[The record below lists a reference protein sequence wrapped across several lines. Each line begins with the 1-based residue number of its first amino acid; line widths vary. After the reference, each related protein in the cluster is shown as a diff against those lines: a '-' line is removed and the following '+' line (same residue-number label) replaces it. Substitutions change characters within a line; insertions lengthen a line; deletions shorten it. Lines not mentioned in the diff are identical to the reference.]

1 MKNDDR
7 KESKRGKIGKIVAV
21 TVLIILFFVEV
32 SLIYIERLSV
42 QKVEADKVN
51 EPDSK
56 VDTGSD
62 ELDVLPDEEI
72 VEDEDVE
79 APVEEDVGEV
89 DEENVEPTDNII
101 DDQNKDEAKSD
112 NWKDKSVD
120 EQIKELDKGYKVAYL
135 TFDDGPSRTVTPKI
149 LDILYSYDIKATFF
163 VVGKQAEKNP
173 DILRRIYEEGHAIGN
188 HTYTHNYAYLY
199 KNVNNFYYE
208 LKVTEK
214 VLKNILGEDFET
226 NLIRFPGGS
235 FGGKKA
241 PFRKFVVEK
250 GYNYIDWNSLNGDA
264 EGYQIPADKLIKRF
278 KSIFA
283 NQQTLVI
290 LMHDTDAKETTVKAL
305 PAIIE
310 FLMEKGYQF
319 ATL

>member
-1 MKNDDR
+1 MKNDSR
-7 KESKRGKIGKIVAV
+7 NESKKGKIGKVITL
-21 TVLIILFFVEV
+21 TVLIILFFIEA
-32 SLIYIERLSV
+32 SIIYVERLTV
-42 QKVEADKVN
+42 QKVEADKIN
-51 EPDSK
+51 ESVSDK
-56 VDTGSD
+56 KIGTD
-62 ELDVLPDEEI
+62 ELDELPDKEI
-72 VEDEDVE
+72 VENIDVE
-79 APVEEDVGEV
+79 KPVEEET
-89 DEENVEPTDNII
+89 DEVEPPNST
-101 DDQNKDEAKSD
+101 DDQKIDEDSE
-112 NWKDKSVD
+112 NSWKDKSVS

-135 TFDDGPSRTVTPKI
+135 TFDDGPSRNVTPKI
-149 LDILYSYDIKATFF
+149 LDILYSYNIKATFF

-208 LKVTEK
+208 LKVTER

-226 NLIRFPGGS
+226 KLMRFPGGS
-235 FGGKKA
+235 FGAQKA

-264 EGYQIPADKLIKRF
+264 EGDQIPADKLIKRF
-278 KSIFA
+278 KSTFD

-310 FLMEKGYQF
+310 FLIEKGYQF

>member
-1 MKNDDR
+1 MKNDSR
-7 KESKRGKIGKIVAV
+7 NESKKGKIGKVI
-21 TVLIILFFVEV
+21 TLTLLIILFFIEA
-32 SLIYIERLSV
+32 SIIYVERLTV
-42 QKVEADKVN
+42 QKVEADKIN
-51 EPDSK
+51 ESVSDK
-56 VDTGSD
+56 KIGTD
-62 ELDVLPDEEI
+62 ELDELPDKEI
-72 VEDEDVE
+72 VENIDVE
-79 APVEEDVGEV
+79 KPVEEET
-89 DEENVEPTDNII
+89 DEVEPPNST
-101 DDQNKDEAKSD
+101 DDQKIDEDSE
-112 NWKDKSVD
+112 NSWKDKSVS

-135 TFDDGPSRTVTPKI
+135 TFDDGPSRNVTPKI

-173 DILRRIYEEGHAIGN
+173 DILKRIYEEGHAIGN
-188 HTYTHNYAYLY
+188 HSYSHNYGYLY
-199 KNVNNFYYE
+199 KNVNNFYHE
-208 LKVTEK
+208 LKVTER

-226 NLIRFPGGS
+226 KLMRFPGGS
-235 FGGKKA
+235 FGAQKA

-264 EGYQIPADKLIKRF
+264 EGDQIPADKLIKRF
-278 KSIFA
+278 KSTFD

-310 FLMEKGYQF
+310 FLIEKGYQF

>member
-1 MKNDDR
+1 MKNDSR
-7 KESKRGKIGKIVAV
+7 NESKKGKIGEVITL
-21 TVLIILFFVEV
+21 TVLIILFFIEA
-32 SLIYIERLSV
+32 SIIYVERLTV
-42 QKVEADKVN
+42 QKVEADKIN
-51 EPDSK
+51 ESVSDK
-56 VDTGSD
+56 KIGTD
-62 ELDVLPDEEI
+62 ELDELPDKEV
-72 VEDEDVE
+72 VENIDVE
-79 APVEEDVGEV
+79 KPVEEET
-89 DEENVEPTDNII
+89 DEVEPPNST
-101 DDQNKDEAKSD
+101 DDQKIDEDSE
-112 NWKDKSVD
+112 NSWKDKSVS

-173 DILRRIYEEGHAIGN
+173 DILKRIYEEGHAIGN

-226 NLIRFPGGS
+226 KLMRFPGGS
-235 FGGKKA
+235 FGAQKA

-278 KSIFA
+278 KSTFA

>member
-1 MKNDDR
+1 MKNDSR
-7 KESKRGKIGKIVAV
+7 NESKKGKIGKVITL
-21 TVLIILFFVEV
+21 TVLIILFFIEA
-32 SLIYIERLSV
+32 SIIYVERLTV
-42 QKVEADKVN
+42 QKVEADKIN
-51 EPDSK
+51 ESVSDK
-56 VDTGSD
+56 KIGTD
-62 ELDVLPDEEI
+62 ELDELPDKEV
-72 VEDEDVE
+72 VENIDVE
-79 APVEEDVGEV
+79 KPVEEET
-89 DEENVEPTDNII
+89 DEVEPPNST
-101 DDQNKDEAKSD
+101 DDQKIDEDSE
-112 NWKDKSVD
+112 NSWKDKSVS

-135 TFDDGPSRTVTPKI
+135 TFDDGPSRNVTPKI
-149 LDILYSYDIKATFF
+149 LDILYSYNIKATFF

-208 LKVTEK
+208 LKVTER

-226 NLIRFPGGS
+226 KLMRFPGGS
-235 FGGKKA
+235 FGAQKA

-264 EGYQIPADKLIKRF
+264 EGYQISADKLIKRF

>member
-1 MKNDDR
+1 MKNDSR
-7 KESKRGKIGKIVAV
+7 NESKKGKIGKVI
-21 TVLIILFFVEV
+21 TLTLLIILFFIEA
-32 SLIYIERLSV
+32 SIIYVERLTV
-42 QKVEADKVN
+42 QKVEADKIN
-51 EPDSK
+51 ESVSDK
-56 VDTGSD
+56 KIGTD
-62 ELDVLPDEEI
+62 ELDELPDKEV
-72 VEDEDVE
+72 VENIDVE
-79 APVEEDVGEV
+79 KPVEEET
-89 DEENVEPTDNII
+89 DEVEPPNST
-101 DDQNKDEAKSD
+101 DDQKIDEDSE
-112 NWKDKSVD
+112 NSWKDKSVA
-120 EQIKELDKGYKVAYL
+120 EQIKELDKGYKVVYL
-135 TFDDGPSRTVTPKI
+135 TFDDGPSRNVTPKI

-173 DILRRIYEEGHAIGN
+173 DILKRIYEEGHAIGN

-226 NLIRFPGGS
+226 KLMRFPGGS
-235 FGGKKA
+235 FGAQKA

-278 KSIFA
+278 KSTFA

-310 FLMEKGYQF
+310 FLMERGYQF

>member
-56 VDTGSD
+56 VDTVTE

-72 VEDEDVE
+72 VEDEEVE
-79 APVEEDVGEV
+79 APVEEEVGEV

-101 DDQNKDEAKSD
+101 DDQNMDEAKSD
-112 NWKDKSVD
+112 NWKDKSVS

-173 DILRRIYEEGHAIGN
+173 DILKRIYEEGHAIGN

-226 NLIRFPGGS
+226 KLMRFPGGS
-235 FGGKKA
+235 FGAQKA

-278 KSIFA
+278 KSTFA

-310 FLMEKGYQF
+310 FLMERGYQF

>member
-1 MKNDDR
+1 MKNDSR
-7 KESKRGKIGKIVAV
+7 NESKKGKIGKVITL
-21 TVLIILFFVEV
+21 TVLIILFFIEA
-32 SLIYIERLSV
+32 SIIYVERLTV
-42 QKVEADKVN
+42 QKVEADKIN
-51 EPDSK
+51 ESVSDK
-56 VDTGSD
+56 KIGTD
-62 ELDVLPDEEI
+62 ELDELPDKEI
-72 VEDEDVE
+72 VENIDVE
-79 APVEEDVGEV
+79 KPVEEET
-89 DEENVEPTDNII
+89 DEVEPPNST
-101 DDQNKDEAKSD
+101 DDQKIDEDSE
-112 NWKDKSVD
+112 NSWKDKSVS

-173 DILRRIYEEGHAIGN
+173 DILKRIYEEGHAIGN

-208 LKVTEK
+208 LKVTER

-226 NLIRFPGGS
+226 KLMRFPGGS
-235 FGGKKA
+235 FGAQKA
-241 PFRKFVVEK
+241 PFRKFVVEN

-278 KSIFA
+278 KSTFA

-290 LMHDTDAKETTVKAL
+290 LMHDTDAKETTVKSL

-310 FLMEKGYQF
+310 FLMERGYQF

>member
-1 MKNDDR
+1 MKNDSR
-7 KESKRGKIGKIVAV
+7 NESKKGKIGEVITL
-21 TVLIILFFVEV
+21 TVLIILFFIEA
-32 SLIYIERLSV
+32 SIIYVERLTV
-42 QKVEADKVN
+42 QKVEADKIN
-51 EPDSK
+51 ESVSDK
-56 VDTGSD
+56 KIGTD
-62 ELDVLPDEEI
+62 ELDELPDKEV
-72 VEDEDVE
+72 VENIDVE
-79 APVEEDVGEV
+79 KPVEEET
-89 DEENVEPTDNII
+89 DEVEPPNST
-101 DDQNKDEAKSD
+101 DDQKIDEDSE
-112 NWKDKSVD
+112 NSWKDKSVS

-173 DILRRIYEEGHAIGN
+173 DILKRIYEEGHAIGN

-226 NLIRFPGGS
+226 KLMRFPGGS
-235 FGGKKA
+235 FGAQKA

-278 KSIFA
+278 KSTFA

-310 FLMEKGYQF
+310 FLMERGYQF

>member
-1 MKNDDR
+1 
-7 KESKRGKIGKIVAV
+7 
-21 TVLIILFFVEV
+21 
-32 SLIYIERLSV
+32 
-42 QKVEADKVN
+42 
-51 EPDSK
+51 
-56 VDTGSD
+56 
-62 ELDVLPDEEI
+62 
-72 VEDEDVE
+72 
-79 APVEEDVGEV
+79 
-89 DEENVEPTDNII
+89 
-101 DDQNKDEAKSD
+101 
-112 NWKDKSVD
+112 
-120 EQIKELDKGYKVAYL
+120 YKVAYL

-208 LKVTEK
+208 LKVTER

-226 NLIRFPGGS
+226 KLMRFPGGS
-235 FGGKKA
+235 FGAQKA